1 MLQQREVV
9 GNVEDDTDEELLKQ
23 VGNAIYAVLDEFN
36 SMQALTGTR
45 GYSTTRFFSSLPYPT
60 RKSLLLDRVVE

>member
-23 VGNAIYAVLDEFN
+23 VGNAIYAVLNGFN
-36 SMQALTGTR
+36 SFGSDGSIALPVL
-45 GYSTTRFFSSLPYPT
+45 SSCIALHFSPPS
-60 RKSLLLDRVVE
+60 